1 MRGGG
6 YGVIIR
12 PLVNFAVGMFI
23 FLSGYLTKENENGV
37 YRDIIY
43 RRIKKIIVPYIIWS
57 FIFAIVNRRINTFIP
72 DVFMSKCNG
81 IYYFI
86 LVYIQMVLLI
96 PVTFKLLRSRFSKLG
111 WFVTPVSIFL
121 IRYIS
126 LWFNIELGFPFQGEL
141 FVFWFGFYY
150 LGVSLKNGYINLQ
163 LSPKCLTNLCLFSL
177 VIQGVEG
184 FIWYW
189 MGNFDMA
196 TTQLKMSSIITTGL
210 FCISAYIYIEA
221 GDLNLNEQPV
231 VLKKFLKVLGDNSF
245 GIYLCHMLII
255 RILNKLVPMAN
266 IFPIN
271 AIFVIM
277 ISTVCVMMAHRILGK
292 HACQRLKVQDFWT
305 KVLGVYYSVFTA
317 LLAIIGVKEGAEFLT
332 LPSACFTV
340 AVALIV
346 CATNAQN
353 FAGRAH
359 DLEVNVEDL
368 KSLED
373 EIKIGKLDGEN
384 GHIDG
389 YKKYRKK
396 CRDSEEEGILD
407 RYKYYGYKCYKYIVY
422 RSTNNTLMSEKR
434 QYVTSKGIYKNA
446 NDPCEILVERVESII
461 DDEAHKWVA
470 TFKETK
476 EDA

>member
-1 MRGGG
+1 MKKEIVSGKYLICIVGIMLLCFTSRFPGSDVDLHEMTLMAFVT
-6 YGVIIR
+6 YGKSQLLQMGEMASSYSVAVSFRDMEWFIVLL
-12 PLVNFAVGMFI
+12 PVMSVLPVVSEFAEEWF
-23 FLSGYLTKENENGV
+23 SGHYYMSISRTT
-37 YRDIIY
+37 
-43 RRIKKIIVPYIIWS
+43 RIKYTMKWMTKAAAETFVGVVSGIIL
-57 FIFAIVNRRINTFIP
+57 
-72 DVFMSKCNG
+72 
-81 IYYFI
+81 YFI

-292 HACQRLKVQDFWT
+292 YAYV
-305 KVLGVYYSVFTA
+305 
-317 LLAIIGVKEGAEFLT
+317 IGV
-332 LPSACFTV
+332 
-340 AVALIV
+340 
-346 CATNAQN
+346 
-353 FAGRAH
+353 
-359 DLEVNVEDL
+359 
-368 KSLED
+368 
-373 EIKIGKLDGEN
+373 
-384 GHIDG
+384 
-389 YKKYRKK
+389 
-396 CRDSEEEGILD
+396 
-407 RYKYYGYKCYKYIVY
+407 
-422 RSTNNTLMSEKR
+422 
-434 QYVTSKGIYKNA
+434 
-446 NDPCEILVERVESII
+446 
-461 DDEAHKWVA
+461 
-470 TFKETK
+470 
-476 EDA
+476 

>member
-1 MRGGG
+1 MNKKIQIMRGLSIIAVIVIHTYNTNTYAWGG
-6 YGVIIR
+6 YGVAIR
-12 PLVNFAVGMFI
+12 PFVNFAVGMFI

-43 RRIKKIIVPYIIWS
+43 RRIKKIIIPYIIWS
-57 FIFAIVNRRINTFIP
+57 FIFAVVNRRINTFIP

-150 LGVSLKNGYINLQ
+150 LGVSLKNRYINLQ
-163 LSPKCLTNLCLFSL
+163 LSKKYLTNLCLFSL

-210 FCISAYIYIEA
+210 CCIRAYIYIEA

-231 VLKKFLKVLGDNSF
+231 ILKKFLKVLGDNSF
-245 GIYLCHMLII
+245 GIYLSHMLII

-266 IFPIN
+266 VFPIN

-292 HACQRLKVQDFWT
+292 YAYV
-305 KVLGVYYSVFTA
+305 
-317 LLAIIGVKEGAEFLT
+317 IGV
-332 LPSACFTV
+332 
-340 AVALIV
+340 
-346 CATNAQN
+346 
-353 FAGRAH
+353 
-359 DLEVNVEDL
+359 
-368 KSLED
+368 
-373 EIKIGKLDGEN
+373 
-384 GHIDG
+384 
-389 YKKYRKK
+389 
-396 CRDSEEEGILD
+396 
-407 RYKYYGYKCYKYIVY
+407 
-422 RSTNNTLMSEKR
+422 
-434 QYVTSKGIYKNA
+434 
-446 NDPCEILVERVESII
+446 
-461 DDEAHKWVA
+461 
-470 TFKETK
+470 
-476 EDA
+476 